1 MTEII
6 PIGVQNQK
14 KKNVKDDN
22 SFNYN
27 EFEDQEIK
35 FDEKCFDLGHHAW

>member
-1 MTEII
+1 MYGENYTDRST
-6 PIGVQNQK
+6 K
-14 KKNVKDDN
+14 SKKNVKDDN

-35 FDEKCFDLGHHAW
+35 FDENIRACFD